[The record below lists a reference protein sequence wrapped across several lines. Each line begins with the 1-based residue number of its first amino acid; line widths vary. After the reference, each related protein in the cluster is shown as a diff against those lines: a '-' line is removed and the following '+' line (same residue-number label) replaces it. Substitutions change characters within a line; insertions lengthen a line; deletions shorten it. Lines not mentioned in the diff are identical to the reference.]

1 VTNPVKSVDEVVN
14 LECPTC
20 WNLMYR
26 MLGEK
31 SVLRFGQSSTASK
44 GTVLRRRIWKFG
56 DAEATEIGQSLK
68 FPLKMFQADVGTRVS
83 YIRVDPEWTVNLKEW
98 GHAKCVLKS
107 RNHPSD
113 ERQIVSSS

>member
-1 VTNPVKSVDEVVN
+1 
-14 LECPTC
+14 
-20 WNLMYR
+20 MYR

-31 SVLRFGQSSTASK
+31 SVLRFGQSSTVSK
-44 GTVLRRRIWKFG
+44 GTILRRRIWKFG

-68 FPLKMFQADVGTRVS
+68 FPLKMFQADVGARVS
-83 YIRVDPEWTVNLKEW
+83 YIRVDPEWTVNLIEW
-98 GHAKCVLKS
+98 GHAKCVLRS